1 MKRVYLLCVLLFF
14 ALQSF
19 SQKEILVGEGKYK
32 AEQNVEE
39 YISGKRKLLDASSYK
54 GKNYVLL
61 QFRGIPTE
69 VEKKRLKAKGIEL
82 NSYVQNNTYYAQI
95 KKGELAD
102 QLSST
107 SIISIHE
114 INALSKTSKGVL
126 EGNIPAHAKVND
138 VIAKV
143 NVIYFDGAQVADIKN
158 FLQSHNMRLNHIAEE
173 FNVITIDMPIKS
185 VKKLAVQPWV
195 KWIEYIALPETID
208 NIQGRTMNRNTI
220 LSENGLGGR
229 NLTGKGISVGVWDG
243 SVQQHPDLGNRLNA
257 MEYERP
263 SEHGMHVSG
272 TVAGAGIIDPKA
284 KGMAPEATLY
294 TYNFGGPQSNKMTS
308 QQEMLYAAKNFDIDV
323 TQNSYGISLRGNC
336 DYLAK
341 YSASDAQLDQI
352 VNQFYPTL
360 THVFSAGNNQ
370 SDCPPSHY
378 STSTK
383 RSKNVILVGAL
394 DEATEM
400 SYFSSWGPMDDGR
413 LLPHICSFGV
423 DTYSSVYNNEYGFM
437 SGTSM
442 ATPAVSGTLALLYQR
457 YNELKGEKPLASL
470 VKAAVCNTAEDKGNP
485 GPDYSYGYGIINAL
499 KAVKTFEKN
508 QFAIGSVE
516 NGEDFT
522 FTIPV
527 PTNAIDLKVMLVWSD
542 YYGTVSTTK
551 ALVNDLDLTVLKNG
565 KETKPWILDAND
577 PTKEAVRGIDNLN
590 NAEQVTINKPEAG
603 DYTIKVSGT
612 EVPKGPQQF
621 SVVFYYN
628 TQDLMMV
635 YPNGDEKFAP
645 GDDVAI
651 RWESSGYTG
660 TQTIEFSGDNG
671 VSFKSIANNVPNGTQ
686 DLVVTIPDVTT
697 SKGLLRVVQDGT
709 MDVCN
714 AAFSI
719 AAVPTDLKV
728 TAPDCGTDGWSLSWV
743 PVEGADKYQILKAD
757 VNQGIYTKIGESAT
771 PNFDLPSL
779 TEERN
784 IFSVAS
790 VFGETVSE
798 RSYAL
803 IVNPSLPL
811 DLTAAKLPFNES
823 FEHYPSDFV
832 RVNNQTGTNFGY
844 TPTVF
849 TYEQAHCLYMAGSE
863 DTEDWDATG
872 DVFENNP
879 EDVISAKICQLN
891 TAGIS
896 GELWMR
902 TAAQM
907 FNSGEETNANFR
919 VLVDGNPLTNTL
931 GKSVINT
938 IESGE
943 YIMYWNLSD
952 YAGKSFPLEFQ
963 AALRN
968 PKDSIQLGHIK
979 IYQPKYDISLSALAS
994 SEKATTLSAS
1004 NDVTVKVKNNSGQ
1017 AISNIPVSY
1026 SINGG
1031 APVYEVIAGPIA
1043 PFTRIEYT
1051 FTKKADFSTSD
1062 RAYAIVAT
1070 AALAGDKDD
1079 TNNTSEFS
1087 TANLGDYF
1095 FMPDTK
1101 SVSNTKKVT
1110 SDILKFT
1117 DDGAKVLDYSNS
1129 FSGSVTFKPTT
1140 SGSKVK
1146 IKFIDLDLE
1155 DSYDNLD
1162 ILDGNSFRSS
1172 PVIATLTGNPD
1183 TSDLEYTAT
1192 NDDGEM
1198 TIVFTSDSKNSKSGW
1213 YAEVTEVD
1221 ASEVVTNNILTLSN
1235 ITKYNGYYPEATS
1248 LKINVKNNSA
1258 TDVEEVLVQYKI
1270 DDNEWLAEEN
1280 MGAIPAGT
1288 EGSHTFL
1295 VLANLLP
1302 VGARH
1307 DISARVV
1314 NVDDNMDDNLITRTI
1329 INDNYCLSYS
1339 AASYS
1344 AGFFFLTNVS
1354 KGDVSNPTSTT
1365 EQSNSGPGY
1374 YRSTVFPL
1382 YNDITTQS
1390 IEVEVNGHVDG
1401 GKIAVWIDWN
1411 DDADYSNDGD
1421 ACSVVT
1427 SDGVQTYAIPITI
1440 PEGATLGQKYMR
1452 VRATTADVLD
1462 PCSSEYSNNGEVED
1476 YMINLIPAYPITIDL
1491 SVTETGLNS
1500 GVGLSTTE
1508 VVTATI
1514 SNNSTQAIS
1523 GFDVAYKI
1531 DGGAEVKETV
1541 ADEIAAFST
1550 FEYTFTTTA
1559 DLSVQGSH
1567 SVEIYSLAEG
1577 DMDPENDKLNKT
1589 INTSVIAVDG
1599 FYALNFDG
1607 VDDLVDAGTLND
1619 VNIQDFTYEA
1629 WINPQS
1635 YGGYGGPIGFGRLF
1649 QGKAATIFL
1658 HGETNTNY
1666 PSHCLVV
1673 SLGGGAVYTM
1683 LNSVELNKW
1692 QHVAVSF
1699 NSTSK
1704 EVKVYIDGVE
1714 EITVVKSVPGEIAD
1728 NSDSHLYIGNN
1739 ASLQRAFKGMMDE
1752 VRVWSDVRSVD
1763 EVKSGLY
1770 NHVATDA
1777 AGLLAQFS
1785 FDEGFYNSGVYSGD
1799 ISASIQNAEVTDVD
1813 GSIWAEPSQLLH
1825 EIKFKDQVCELT
1837 DLGGNHFETEVP
1849 KATDLATIITEYKL
1863 TYPNVSVTI
1872 NGVEQTS
1879 GITENDYSNSK
1890 VSPLQIDFKAIMFG
1904 KALSETYKYSI
1915 KSELGA
1921 ECELETFSFVQA
1933 ANSLLITDLIASP
1946 VQQTMTFDV
1955 DAALEVTSL
1964 KPTFTISAGARAFVN
1979 GTEITSE
1986 TTSLDFTEPIV
1997 ITVKAANG
2005 RASNNYSVAL
2015 RKSQTINWTVV
2026 TDKVYGDLDF
2036 NLGATATSGLDVSF
2050 ASSNTD
2056 VLLVAG
2062 GATHIVGAGNATI
2075 TATQIGNNNVL
2086 TATAIEKIFTVN
2098 KAELTATADD
2108 KSVDYT
2114 LSIPELTVSYKGWV
2128 NDEMVDVLDEQPV
2141 LSTIAVQNS
2150 LPNDYAITLTG
2161 GLDNNYDLTL
2171 GDGTLTINDIAA
2183 YDVTFNVT
2191 EGSNAIEG
2199 ANIQI
2204 NNQNLTSAANGELVV
2219 KLINGTYNYVV
2230 TKAGFA
2236 DYSGI
2241 LIVADANITENV
2253 VLTLPLPVYTLSYT
2267 TDGNGIIIGDNS
2279 QEVEQ
2284 GSDATEIIT
2293 TANAGYHFVQWTD
2306 GVKTE
2311 TRTDVNVQSD
2321 ISVEAQF
2328 EINTYT
2334 LTYHAGTNGS
2344 LTGETAQ
2351 SLNHGETG
2359 TEVEAV
2365 PEDGYLFVQWSDGV
2379 KDNPRTDVGVTMSLN
2394 LTAEYTKVY
2403 GLPYTQSFDETTLP
2417 VDWLNLSNNTTSD
2430 VWEFKTKTTGL
2441 KGSTGNFAILDS
2453 DDYGSGDGQD
2463 ADLISPIFDLS
2474 TYTGVNLKFTHYF
2487 REYSS
2492 SAATLSYRI
2501 GEGDWVQIET
2511 WTGASTDN
2519 PATFDQTIAEVAG
2532 QSNVRFK
2539 WNYKGSFAYYWCVDD
2554 IEISGVDPNA
2564 SFTLNYVAG
2573 ANGSLSGVT
2582 TQTVKVGESG
2592 TAVEATPSV
2601 GYAFIQWSD
2610 GVKDNP
2616 RTDVNA
2622 SKDITVTAEFS
2633 RVYTLPYTQ
2642 RFDATTMPVD
2652 WQNVSNNGGI
2662 EVWEFKTKSS
2672 GLSGT
2677 TGNFAILDSDEY
2689 GSGDGQDA
2697 DLISPVFDLSECS
2710 TVNLKFAH
2718 YFKKYSS
2725 SAATLSYS
2733 VNGADW
2739 IVIETWTGA
2748 NTDNP
2753 ATFDQEIAAVAGK
2766 SNVRFKWNYVGSYAY
2781 YWCVDD
2787 IELTGTAPSSN
2798 YTVVYEAGSN
2808 GELTGDLNQT
2818 VDHAADGTAV
2828 TAVANSGYLFS
2839 QWSDG
2844 KTDNPR
2850 TDVNVTANIS
2860 VTAMFT
2866 RDCTPI
2872 TSLPYLEDFNA
2883 STSMPSCWSNP
2894 ATEKGYVWEY
2904 GTFEYYSSAK
2914 TIGTTGNNAYFNSS
2928 ANYHKTSQTADLISP
2943 KFDLSGYSTV
2953 YLSFTH
2959 LFKNDDDASAYAE
2972 VSYSIDGETTW
2983 ESVNKWDTTL
2993 SEAEAFNQLI
3003 DGVAGQSNVKFK
3015 FTYQGK
3021 WDFGWI
3027 IDDIKL
3033 DETAPIDQYSL
3044 TYVAGANGTLIG
3056 NLTQTVEKGSDATA
3070 VIAVADTG
3078 YHFSQWSDGSTV
3090 NPRIDESVNADIT
3103 VSAEFVIDET
3113 SEYTLTY
3120 TAGVNGSLE
3129 GTLVQTVEKGS
3140 DATAVSAVADAGY
3153 HFTKW
3158 SDGSIINPRT
3168 DVDVQSD
3175 MTVTAEFEKDAV
3187 VVIQYMLLYTAGPNG
3202 FLEGNVDGGIV
3213 LEVNKGEDGPSVLAV
3228 ADAGYHFSKWEDGRT
3243 DNPRIDKAVSDDIFV
3258 GAEFE
3263 KDAVVL
3269 YTLTYIAGANGTLE
3283 GSTPQT
3289 VEEGS
3294 DATAVKAIADA
3305 GYHFTQWSDGNT
3317 VNPRTDIDVQSD
3329 ITVTAE
3335 FVIDPTP
3342 EYTLTYVAGANGSLT
3357 GTLVQT
3363 VKEGSDATAVKAIAD
3378 AGYHFTKWSD
3388 GSIVNPRTDL
3398 NVQLDMTVTAEFVID
3413 PTPEYTLTYVAG
3425 ANGSLTGTL
3434 VQTVEE
3440 GSDATAVKAIADAGY
3455 HFTKWSDGSIVNPRT
3470 DLNVQLD
3477 MTVTAEFVIDPTPE
3491 YTLTYVA
3498 GANGSLTGTLAQT
3511 VEEGSD
3517 ATAVKAI
3524 ADAGYHFTQWSD
3536 GVKANPRTDE
3546 NVQLDITVEAQFEK
3560 DALPQFTLT
3569 YTAGENGILTGS
3581 TSQTVEKGS
3590 DATAVTAVAD
3600 AGYHFTQ
3607 WSDGTI
3613 VNPRTDID
3621 VQSDMTIEAQF
3632 AANVY
3637 NLKFVVSS
3645 TENFLSGVIIDIN
3658 DQELTTNTLGE
3669 AEIKLED
3676 GTYDYSILIDG
3687 YSVFSSSLTISGE
3700 DMLETV
3706 TIATTGIDEVS
3717 IEEIRVYPNPVIDQ
3731 LILEKT
3737 QNVKSISVR
3746 SINGRTIDIINPNGS
3761 DKVYYNTSN
3770 LSSGMYLFCI
3780 EYADGKRIVRKVI
3793 KK

>member
-1 MKRVYLLCVLLFF
+1 MRNFYLLCVLVFF
-14 ALQSF
+14 TLQGF
-19 SQKEILVGEGKYK
+19 SQKEIFVGEGKYR

-39 YISGKRKLLDASSYK
+39 YISGKRKLLDVGSYD

-69 VEKKRLKAKGIEL
+69 AEKKRLKAKGIEL

-114 INALSKTSKGVL
+114 INALSKTSKEVL
-126 EGNIPAHAKVND
+126 EGDIPTHAKVND

-143 NVIYFDGAQVADIKN
+143 NVIYFDGAHVADIKS

-185 VKKLAVQPWV
+185 VKELAVQPWV
-195 KWIEYIALPETID
+195 KWIEYISLPETID
-208 NIQGRTMNRNTI
+208 NIQGRTMNRSTI

-229 NLTGKGISVGVWDG
+229 HLTGKGISVGVWDG
-243 SVQQHPDLGNRLNA
+243 SVQQHPDLGSRLNA

-308 QQEMLYAAKNFDIDV
+308 QQEMLFAAKNFDIDV

-352 VNQFYPTL
+352 VNEFYPTL

-383 RSKNVILVGAL
+383 RTKNVILVGAL

-423 DTYSSVYNNEYGFM
+423 NTYSSVYNNEYGFM

-470 VKAAVCNTAEDKGNP
+470 VKAAVCNTAEDKGNY

-522 FTIPV
+522 FTFPV
-527 PTNAIDLKVMLVWSD
+527 PANAVDLKVMLVWSD

-565 KETKPWILDAND
+565 KETKPWILDIND

-628 TQDLMMV
+628 TQNLMMI

-660 TQTIEFSGDNG
+660 SQTIEFSGDNG
-671 VSFKSIANNVPNGTQ
+671 VSFTSIANNIPNGTQ
-686 DLVVTIPDVTT
+686 DLVITIPDVTT
-697 SKGLLRVVQDGT
+697 HTGLIRVIQDGT
-709 MDVCN
+709 MDGCN
-714 AAFSI
+714 ATFSI
-719 AAVPTDLKV
+719 ATVPTDLKIN
-728 TAPDCGTDGWSLSWV
+728 APDCGTEGWDLSWE

-757 VNQGIYTKIGESAT
+757 VNQGTYTKIGESVS

-811 DLTAAKLPFNES
+811 DLTTAQLPFIES

-832 RVNNQTGTNFGY
+832 RVINRTGTNFGY

-879 EDVISAKICQLN
+879 EDLISAKICQLN
-891 TAGIS
+891 TTGIS

-919 VLVDGNPLTNTL
+919 VLADGIQLTNTL

-952 YAGKSFPLEFQ
+952 YAGKSFSLEFQ

-979 IYQPKYDISLSALAS
+979 IYQPKYDISLSALSS

-1004 NDVTVKVKNNSGQ
+1004 NDVSVKVRNNSGQ
-1017 AISNIPVSY
+1017 AISDIPINY
-1026 SINGG
+1026 TINGG
-1031 APVYEVIAGPIA
+1031 APIYEVIAGPIA
-1043 PFTRIEYT
+1043 AFTKIEYT
-1051 FTKKADFSTSD
+1051 FTKKADFSTPD

-1070 AALAGDKDD
+1070 AALSGDEDE
-1079 TNNTSEFS
+1079 TNNSSEFS

-1095 FMPDTK
+1095 FMPDSK
-1101 SVSNTKKVT
+1101 SVSNTKKVV

-1129 FSGSVTFKPTT
+1129 FEGSVTFKPTT

-1146 IKFIDLDLE
+1146 IKFIEFDLE
-1155 DSYDNLD
+1155 ENYDNLD
-1162 ILDGNSFRSS
+1162 ILDGGSFRSS
-1172 PVIATLTGNPD
+1172 PAIVTLTGSPNVA
-1183 TSDLEYTAT
+1183 DLEYTAT

-1198 TIVFTSDSKNSKSGW
+1198 TIVFTSDSKNSKAGW

-1248 LKINVKNNSA
+1248 LKIKVKNNSV
-1258 TDVEEVLVQYKI
+1258 TDVENVLVQYKI
-1270 DDNEWLAEEN
+1270 DDRDWLAEED

-1288 EGSHTFL
+1288 EGSHTFS
-1295 VLANLLP
+1295 VLADLLP

-1307 DISARVV
+1307 DISVRVV

-1329 INDNYCLSYS
+1329 TNDKYCLSYS
-1339 AASYS
+1339 GASFSSGY
-1344 AGFFFLTNVS
+1344 FFLTNVT
-1354 KGDVSNPTSTT
+1354 KGDVSNATST
-1365 EQSNSGPGY
+1365 EKQGDYGPNY
-1374 YRSTVFPL
+1374 YRSTVFPV
-1382 YNDITTQS
+1382 YNDIATQS
-1390 IEVEVNGHVDG
+1390 LEVEVNNHVDG

-1421 ACSVVT
+1421 AYSVVT
-1427 SDGVQTYAIPITI
+1427 SDGVQTYNIPITI
-1440 PEGATLGQKYMR
+1440 PEGATLGEKYMR

-1476 YMINLIPAYPITIDL
+1476 YMINLIPEYPITIDL
-1491 SVTETGLNS
+1491 AVSETGLNS
-1500 GVGLSTTE
+1500 GVGLSNTE

-1523 GFDVAYKI
+1523 NFDVAYKI
-1531 DGGAEVKETV
+1531 DGGDEVRETV
-1541 ADEIAAFST
+1541 TDEIAAFST
-1550 FEYTFTTTA
+1550 FEYTFTATA
-1559 DLSVQGSH
+1559 DLSAQGSH
-1567 SVEIYSLAEG
+1567 SIEIYTLATG
-1577 DMDPENDKLNKT
+1577 DMVAENDKLNKT

-1619 VNIQDFTYEA
+1619 FNIQDFTYEA

-1666 PSHCLVV
+1666 PSHSLVV
-1673 SLGGGAVYTM
+1673 SVAGGSLHTSE
-1683 LNSVELNKW
+1683 NTIDLNKW
-1692 QHVAVSF
+1692 QHVAISF
-1699 NSTSK
+1699 DTISK
-1704 EVKVYIDGVE
+1704 TLKIYINGVE
-1714 EITVVKSVPGEIAD
+1714 TAVTARSEPTDIAD
-1728 NSDSHLYIGNN
+1728 NSASRLYIGNN
-1739 ASLQRAFKGMMDE
+1739 SSLQRAFNGMMDE
-1752 VRVWSDVRSVD
+1752 ARVWSVVRTQSD
-1763 EVKSGLY
+1763 IETGLY

-1777 AGLLAQFS
+1777 TGLLAQFS
-1785 FDEGFYNSGVYSGD
+1785 FDEGFYNSGVYSGA
-1799 ISASIQNAEVTDVD
+1799 ISASIQNAEVANTNA
-1813 GSIWAEPSQLLH
+1813 SIWVEPTQLLR

-1837 DLGGNHFETEVP
+1837 DLGANHFVTEVP
-1849 KATDLATIITEYKL
+1849 KATDLASLTTDYKL
-1863 TYPNVSVTI
+1863 TYPNVLVAI
-1872 NGVEQTS
+1872 NDVEQTS
-1879 GITENDYSNSK
+1879 NVTENDYSNSEA
-1890 VSPLQIDFKAIMFG
+1890 SPVQIDLKATVFG
-1904 KALSETYKYSI
+1904 KDLSETYYYSV

-1921 ECELETFSFVQA
+1921 ECELETFSFLQTT
-1933 ANSLLITDLIASP
+1933 NLGLTTDLIASP

-1955 DAALEVTSL
+1955 DAALGVTAL
-1964 KPTFTISAGARAFVN
+1964 KPTFTISAGATAFVN
-1979 GTEITSE
+1979 GLEITSE
-1986 TTSLDFTEPIV
+1986 TASLDFTEPIV

-2005 RASNNYSVAL
+2005 RASNNYSIAL

-2062 GATHIVGAGNATI
+2062 GVAHIVGAGNATLL
-2075 TATQIGNNNVL
+2075 ATQIGNNNVL
-2086 TATAIEKIFTVN
+2086 PALAIEKTFTVN
-2098 KAELTATADD
+2098 KAQLTATADD

-2114 LSIPELTVSYKGWV
+2114 LSIPELTVSYSGWV
-2128 NDEMVDVLDEQPV
+2128 NDETVDVIDEQPT
-2141 LSTIAVQNS
+2141 LSTTAVQNN
-2150 LPNDYAITLTG
+2150 LPADYAITLTG

-2171 GDGTLTINDIAA
+2171 VDGILTINDVTA
-2183 YDVTFNVT
+2183 YDLTFNVT
-2191 EGSNAIEG
+2191 DGSHAIEG

-2204 NNQNLTSAANGELVV
+2204 NNQNLISATNGELVV

-2230 TKAGFA
+2230 TKDGFA
-2236 DYSGI
+2236 NYSGS
-2241 LIVADANITENV
+2241 LTVTDASTTENV
-2253 VLTLPLPVYTLSYT
+2253 VLILPLPVYTLTYT

-2284 GSDATEIIT
+2284 SSDGTEIIT
-2293 TANAGYHFVQWTD
+2293 TANAGYHFVEWTD

-2311 TRTDVNVQSD
+2311 TRTDLNLQSD

-2328 EINTYT
+2328 EINIYT

-2344 LTGETAQ
+2344 LTGETVQ
-2351 SLNHGETG
+2351 TLNHGETG

-2379 KDNPRTDVGVTMSLN
+2379 KDNPRTDVGITMSLN
-2394 LTAEYTKVY
+2394 LTAEYTKIY
-2403 GLPYTQSFDETTLP
+2403 GLPYSQSFDKSTLP
-2417 VDWLNLSNNTTSD
+2417 ADWQNVSNVGNTD
-2430 VWEFKTKTTGL
+2430 LWEFKTKTSGL
-2441 KGSTGNFAILDS
+2441 KESIGNFAILDS
-2453 DDYGSGDGQD
+2453 DGYGSGTEQD
-2463 ADLISPIFDLS
+2463 ADLISPVFDLS

-2487 REYSS
+2487 KSYSS

-2501 GEGDWVQIET
+2501 GDGEWVQIET
-2511 WTGASTDN
+2511 WSGENTDN
-2519 PATFDQTIAEVAG
+2519 PAIFDQTIAEVAG

-2539 WNYKGSFAYYWCVDD
+2539 WNYVGSYAYYWCVDD

-2564 SFTLNYVAG
+2564 SFTLNYLAG
-2573 ANGSLSGVT
+2573 ANGSLSGVS

-2592 TAVEATPSV
+2592 TAVEASPSA
-2601 GYAFIQWSD
+2601 GYLFVQWSD

-2616 RTDVNA
+2616 RTDANV

-2642 RFDATTMPVD
+2642 TFDATTLPID
-2652 WQNVSNNGGI
+2652 WQNVSNNGGTDL
-2662 EVWEFKTKSS
+2662 WEFKTVDG
-2672 GLSGT
+2672 GLSET
-2677 TGNFAILDSDEY
+2677 TGNYAIINSDEY
-2689 GSGDGQDA
+2689 GSGHKQDA
-2697 DLISPVFDLSECS
+2697 DLISPVFDLSECT

-2718 YFKKYSS
+2718 YFKKFST

-2733 VNGADW
+2733 INGGGW
-2739 IVIETWTGA
+2739 TMIETWTGA
-2748 NTDNP
+2748 STDNP
-2753 ATFDQEIAAVAGK
+2753 AIFDQTITEVAGQ
-2766 SNVRFKWNYVGSYAY
+2766 SNVQFKWNYVGSYAY

-2787 IELTGTAPSSN
+2787 IELTGTALLAN
-2798 YTVVYEAGSN
+2798 YTVVYEAGTN
-2808 GELTGDLNQT
+2808 GELTGELNQT
-2818 VDHAADGTAV
+2818 VDHAADATAV

-2844 KTDNPR
+2844 KIDNPR
-2850 TDVNVTANIS
+2850 TDVNLTENIS

-2883 STSMPSCWSNP
+2883 STSMLDCWINP
-2894 ATEKGYVWEY
+2894 ATADGDVWEFGAFLFY
-2904 GTFEYYSSAK
+2904 GTPK
-2914 TIGTTGNNAYFNSS
+2914 TIGTTGNNAFFNSTT
-2928 ANYHKTSQTADLISP
+2928 TSSSEVQMASLISP
-2943 KFDLSGYSTV
+2943 VFDLRSYASV
-2953 YLSFTH
+2953 KMSFTH
-2959 LFKNDDDASAYAE
+2959 MFKKFEDE
-2972 VSYSIDGETTW
+2972 TIGELSYSIDDESTW
-2983 ESVNKWDTTL
+2983 VSIKKWDK
-2993 SEAEAFNQLI
+2993 SMYHAEDFSQLI
-3003 DGVAGQSNVKFK
+3003 DGIGGQASVKFK
-3015 FTYQGK
+3015 LTYQGVS
-3021 WDFGWI
+3021 DYGWI
-3027 IDDIKL
+3027 VDDIQL
-3033 DETAPIDQYSL
+3033 SE
-3044 TYVAGANGTLIG
+3044 
-3056 NLTQTVEKGSDATA
+3056 A
-3070 VIAVADTG
+3070 VD
-3078 YHFSQWSDGSTV
+3078 
-3090 NPRIDESVNADIT
+3090 
-3103 VSAEFVIDET
+3103 
-3113 SEYTLTY
+3113 YTLTY
-3120 TAGVNGSLE
+3120 TAGE
-3129 GTLVQTVEKGS
+3129 
-3140 DATAVSAVADAGY
+3140 
-3153 HFTKW
+3153 
-3158 SDGSIINPRT
+3158 
-3168 DVDVQSD
+3168 
-3175 MTVTAEFEKDAV
+3175 
-3187 VVIQYMLLYTAGPNG
+3187 
-3202 FLEGNVDGGIV
+3202 
-3213 LEVNKGEDGPSVLAV
+3213 
-3228 ADAGYHFSKWEDGRT
+3228 
-3243 DNPRIDKAVSDDIFV
+3243 
-3258 GAEFE
+3258 
-3263 KDAVVL
+3263 
-3269 YTLTYIAGANGTLE
+3269 NGTLE
-3283 GSTPQT
+3283 GTLIQT
-3289 VEEGS
+3289 VEKDS
-3294 DATAVKAIADA
+3294 DAIAVKAIADA
-3305 GYHFTQWSDGNT
+3305 GYHFTQWSDGVT
-3317 VNPRTDIDVQSD
+3317 SNPRTDINVQSDMTVTSEFVIDLTPEYTLTYIAGENGSLTGTLVQTVEEGADATVVMASADSGYHFKKWSDGLTDNTRTDINVQSD
-3329 ITVTAE
+3329 ITVTAEFVIDPKPVFTLTYTAGANGTLEGTLIQTVEKDSDGTAVAALAYAGYHFTQWSDGVTANPRTDENVQSDMTVTAEFVIDPTPEYTLIYTAGANGRLEGTLIQTVEEGSDASAVKAVADAGYHFTQWSDGETTNPRTDVNVQLDLTVTAE

-3342 EYTLTYVAGANGSLT
+3342 EYTLTYTAGANGRLE
-3357 GTLVQT
+3357 GTL
-3363 VKEGSDATAVKAIAD
+3363 I
-3378 AGYHFTKWSD
+3378 
-3388 GSIVNPRTDL
+3388 
-3398 NVQLDMTVTAEFVID
+3398 
-3413 PTPEYTLTYVAG
+3413 
-3425 ANGSLTGTL
+3425 
-3434 VQTVEE
+3434 QTVEE
-3440 GSDATAVKAIADAGY
+3440 GSDASAVKA
-3455 HFTKWSDGSIVNPRT
+3455 V
-3470 DLNVQLD
+3470 
-3477 MTVTAEFVIDPTPE
+3477 
-3491 YTLTYVA
+3491 
-3498 GANGSLTGTLAQT
+3498 
-3511 VEEGSD
+3511 
-3517 ATAVKAI
+3517 

-3546 NVQLDITVEAQFEK
+3546 NVQLDMTVTAEFVIDPTPEY
-3560 DALPQFTLT
+3560 TLT
-3569 YTAGENGILTGS
+3569 YTAGANGTLEGTLI
-3581 TSQTVEKGS
+3581 QTVEKGS
-3590 DATAVTAVAD
+3590 DAIAVKAVAD

-3607 WSDGTI
+3607 WSDGVI
-3613 VNPRTDID
+3613 FNPRTDEN
-3621 VQSDMTIEAQF
+3621 VQSDMTVTAEFVIDPTPEYTLTYTAGENGTLEGILIQTVEKGSDAIAVKAVADAGYHFIQWSDGVISNPRTDENVQSDMTVTAQF
-3632 AANVY
+3632 ALNVY
-3637 NLKFVVSS
+3637 NLNFIVSS
-3645 TENFLSGVIIDIN
+3645 IERFISGAIIEIN
-3658 DQELTTNTLGE
+3658 DQELETNILGE
-3669 AEIKLED
+3669 ATIELED
-3676 GTYDYSILIDG
+3676 GTYDYSILLEG
-3687 YSVFSSSLTISGE
+3687 FSILTSSLTISGE
-3700 DMLETV
+3700 DKTENVLIV
-3706 TIATTGIDEVS
+3706 TTGVEELL
-3717 IEEIRVYPNPVIDQ
+3717 IEEINVYPNPVTDR
-3731 LILEKT
+3731 LILEKV

-3746 SINGRTIDIINPNGS
+3746 NITGRTIDIINPNGS
-3761 DKVYYNTSN
+3761 DKIYYNTSN
-3770 LSSGMYLFCI
+3770 LASGMYLFCI
-3780 EYADGKRIVRKVI
+3780 EYADGKSTVRKVI